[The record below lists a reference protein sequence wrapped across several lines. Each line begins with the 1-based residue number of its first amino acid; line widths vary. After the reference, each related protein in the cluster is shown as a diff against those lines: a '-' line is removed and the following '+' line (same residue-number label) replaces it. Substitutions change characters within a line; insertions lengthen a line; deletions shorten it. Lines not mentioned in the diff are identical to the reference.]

1 MHTKIN
7 QTMEKD
13 SENILL
19 KNRSSRAC
27 IRDGYHFYFSNFKRI
42 FKATWLIAIVFA
54 VLSAA
59 ASAIPVLLSPELALA
74 GSLLTT
80 VAVILLLRVAWRI
93 LRKRK
98 LLEATAHIPFKN
110 WLRHTGM
117 ILIVGIVCLFT
128 VSILIMLTSLPMVI
142 MMAANWQNQIGV
154 LSGDP
159 SGMPDY
165 VRWLTLAVFLIAG
178 FLQAYVW
185 QSVIGPIYMMRGA
198 MIQHENERQKF
209 NKIEKETTYETNL
222 IYRP

>member
-19 KNRSSRAC
+19 KSRSSRAC

-59 ASAIPVLLSPELALA
+59 ASAMPVLLAPNLTLPGMLLA
-74 GSLLTT
+74 T
-80 VAVILLLRVAWRI
+80 VTVILLLTVTWRR
-93 LRKRK
+93 LRKQQ

-142 MMAANWQNQIGV
+142 MMAANWQNQTGV
-154 LSGDP
+154 LNGDP

-165 VRWLTLAVFLIAG
+165 VRWLTLVVFLIVG

-185 QSVIGPIYMMRGA
+185 QSVIGPIYMMRGS
-198 MIQHENERQKF
+198 MIQYENERQKY
-209 NKIEKETTYETNL
+209 NKTEKETTNETNL